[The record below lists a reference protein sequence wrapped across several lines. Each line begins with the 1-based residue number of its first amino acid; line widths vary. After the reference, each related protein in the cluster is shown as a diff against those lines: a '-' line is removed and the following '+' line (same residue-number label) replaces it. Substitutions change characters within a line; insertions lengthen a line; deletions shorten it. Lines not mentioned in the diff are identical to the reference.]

1 MTCTLR
7 LPDMASS
14 RLASSGL
21 ITSGSLGGEIVPPQ
35 RDAEQKPHPR
45 HDPVAIAD
53 ARPAL
58 DQVQLEAADVV
69 SCRRVGRA
77 PQKRREA
84 PAAVDV
90 ASLRMAPQLAGGH
103 ILDHTLA
110 QRADGGI
117 SGHGELLL
125 SEVANTSSS
134 SGRGSSPR
142 YKRALN
148 SPQTPP
154 TGTPAQRLSR
164 QRFSALA
171 QSGKYGSSAFRAGVR
186 GIADIKG
193 S

>member
-1 MTCTLR
+1 
-7 LPDMASS
+7 
-14 RLASSGL
+14 
-21 ITSGSLGGEIVPPQ
+21 
-35 RDAEQKPHPR
+35 QKPHPR

-53 ARPAL
+53 AQPAL

-77 PQKRREA
+77 PQKRGEA

-110 QRADGGI
+110 QRADGAI
-117 SGHGELLL
+117 SAHRELLL

-134 SGRGSSPR
+134 SGRAPHPAISALSTRYPPRQRAPPRSGYRGSDLVLLNQSDG
-142 YKRALN
+142 N
-148 SPQTPP
+148 SPLQSVMYFPQNTPK
-154 TGTPAQRLSR
+154 RS
-164 QRFSALA
+164 S
-171 QSGKYGSSAFRAGVR
+171 SGGVKSGVNPGSKSLPNSV
-186 GIADIKG
+186 DN